1 MGKYF
6 KSPSTSTPEEEDDK
20 KEDEVR
26 DDAATEMLQRQ
37 ADGTMKSVA
46 ARTVKIIGEDGSVKT
61 VKAFDTDTT
70 RTPKKKSWY
79 IEYMSFLVM
88 GGVCF
93 ICIVVAIVT
102 CICMRAP
109 AEVDSSLNPVV
120 PDIEN
125 GLAEQENQLSEQE
138 NEL

>member
-26 DDAATEMLQRQ
+26 DDAATEMLQRP

-70 RTPKKKSWY
+70 KTPKKKSW
-79 IEYMSFLVM
+79 YMSFLVM

-109 AEVDSSLNPVV
+109 AEEDSSLNPVV

-125 GLAEQENQLSEQE
+125 GLAEQENQL
-138 NEL
+138 

>member
-20 KEDEVR
+20 KEDEGR

-61 VKAFDTDTT
+61 VKAFDTDTK
-70 RTPKKKSWY
+70 PKKKSWY

-125 GLAEQENQLSEQE
+125 GLAEQENQL
-138 NEL
+138 